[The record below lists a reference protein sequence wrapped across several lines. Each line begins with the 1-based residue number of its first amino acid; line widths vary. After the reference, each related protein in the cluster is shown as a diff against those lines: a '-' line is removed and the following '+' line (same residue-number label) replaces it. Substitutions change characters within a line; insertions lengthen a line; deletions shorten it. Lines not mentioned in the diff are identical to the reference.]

1 MAKSDIQA
9 QIDFILKELRKNV
22 PTTKIL
28 SGFVQ
33 NWPTKSE
40 KTFQRRKNEAMV
52 LFQGEMKRIQQKAE
66 VLVRKE
72 IEDKKI
78 EIMDSVERKEILT
91 KMARGEIVL
100 QKPFA
105 VGGEIRLIE
114 VVPDYTDRRGAINEL
129 NKMDGEHAPTKVA
142 PTDKDGNDL
151 PQQPSF
157 VTIDVS
163 ILPTEI
169 LEQIIQIHKPE

>member
-91 KMARGEIVL
+91 QIARGEIKL
-100 QKPFA
+100 KK
-105 VGGEIRLIE
+105 LIVVDKGIEERE
-114 VVPDYTDRRGAINEL
+114 VVPDWMDRKNAINEL